1 VRPTTTPT
9 QRPNVRSKTG
19 SSAVALTFDDGP
31 HPQWTP
37 QLLDLLRAE
46 RVKATFC
53 LVGTEVRDH
62 PELVAR
68 IVREGHTLCN
78 HSWHHEMDL
87 GSRPIDEIR
96 ANLRR
101 TTEEIQRAVPGA
113 RVSYYRQPGGK
124 WTPQVVQVARELGMT
139 SIDWD
144 VDTRDWAGE
153 PAEVLVERVTTHT
166 RAGSI
171 VLMHD
176 GGGDRSPTIE
186 ACRTFLPELRSRFK
200 LIALPVRPAT

>member
-1 VRPTTTPT
+1 
-9 QRPNVRSKTG
+9 
-19 SSAVALTFDDGP
+19 VALTFDDGP

-37 QLLDLLRAE
+37 QLLDLLRE
-46 RVKATFC
+46 QRVKATFC
-53 LVGTEVRDH
+53 VVGTEVREH

-87 GSRPIDEIR
+87 GSRPLDEIR

-101 TTEEIQRAVPGA
+101 TNEAIQRAVPGA
-113 RVSYYRQPGGK
+113 TVSYFRQPGGR
-124 WTPQVVQVARELGMT
+124 WTPQVVQVATELGMT

-144 VDTRDWAGE
+144 VDTRDWAGD
-153 PAEVLVERVTTHT
+153 PASALVERVTSHT

-171 VLMHD
+171 VLLHD
-176 GGGDRSPTIE
+176 GGGDRAATIE
-186 ACRTFLPELRSRFK
+186 ACRSFLPALLSRFR
-200 LIALPVRPAT
+200 LIALPVRPSP